1 MTGKI
6 SSDLGVAQS
15 AVSGFDR
22 LEQTAGKQVH
32 IGKSNIHGLKRG
44 AEVCNQMLGDITNL
58 SSTVKAQAN
67 KFPEL
72 ALLYEGR
79 DNADARS
86 WGFD

>member
-6 SSDLGVAQS
+6 SSDISTAQLV
-15 AVSGFDR
+15 VSGFDR
-22 LEQTAGKQVH
+22 LEQSAGKQIH

-58 SSTVKAQAN
+58 SSSVKAQAN

-86 WGFD
+86 WGFN

>member
-6 SSDLGVAQS
+6 SSDISIAQL
-15 AVSGFDR
+15 AVSGFDQ
-22 LEQTAGKQVH
+22 LEQSAGKQVH

-58 SSTVKAQAN
+58 SFSVKAQAH